1 MNDKE
6 LFEYIGFLLNR
17 RGWNAIKVMLGS
29 TYAIAKDDFRVPA
42 NLRGKQGAEFN
53 FKLNRKYNTCQIVYD
68 RGLDLFDMVL
78 FKNTPETVDFRT
90 GKLKGGISN
99 VKVFKG
105 LYFEDLKETFER
117 NTGLYTS
124 L

>member
-6 LFEYIGFLLNR
+6 LFDYIGLLLNR
-17 RGWNAIKVMLGS
+17 RGWSAIKVMLGS

-42 NLRGKQGAEFN
+42 NLRGKGAEFT

-68 RGLDLFDMVL
+68 PGLDLFNMVL
-78 FKNTPETVDFRT
+78 FKNTPETVDLRT
-90 GKLKGGISN
+90 GKFKGGISN